1 MPLAALLIAAVVAI
15 GAALRRFLRAAPV
28 AQAEIDKAGER
39 TTIDP
44 QTGAVT
50 SIQAADLTMPRA
62 QLEAIWTPMHLE
74 RLARTYWRF
83 LTRATLGLVR
93 VRYTEGERFICVIGR
108 PLVLFQFAA
117 PEYEMD
123 AVRGIVRWRIEK
135 GLLVSRRG
143 KSGAGYLEIDALRRP
158 SDRDGHER
166 LHIEVEI
173 ANYYPE
179 IESRLGRW
187 VYANTQSRAH
197 VLVTHGFLRSLAQL
211 DLAES
216 VVGRYATVE
225 NVPDPVTV
233 PREPVAS

>member
-1 MPLAALLIAAVVAI
+1 VPYVLLAVVAI
-15 GAALRRFLRAAPV
+15 ALLVGRRALRSDPPAR
-28 AQAEIDKAGER
+28 AEIDPSGER

-44 QTGAVT
+44 DSGAVT

-93 VRYTEGERFICVIGR
+93 IRYTETERFICVIGR

-123 AVRGIVRWRIEK
+123 AVRGIVRWRIVK

-143 KSGAGYLEIDALRRP
+143 KGGTGYLEIDALRRP
-158 SDRDGHER
+158 SDRDGYER
-166 LHIEVEI
+166 LHVEVEI

-197 VLVTHGFLRSLAQL
+197 VMVTHGFLRSLARL

-216 VVGRYATVE
+216 VVGRYATVDD
-225 NVPDPVTV
+225 VPDPVAQ